1 MLTSQPTI
9 APPRGRP
16 AAFTLIEVLVVISI
30 VVILLA
36 VSVPTIRALTK
47 GNSQKQAV
55 NLMTTML
62 ANARATA
69 ISTRKTTG
77 IVIYEYPAV
86 ANKTSNEAT
95 SFIQPITQSKYNGVT
110 KVRYFVRVPGSGAQR
125 LPSGIQVATL
135 DVGQNAF
142 RTQSANAD
150 GQNGGQFGASSR
162 AILFDNNGQM
172 LLTTGIGTDP
182 SLSADAVAQAWN
194 LHGEVSVTRGSS
206 SPGFLVYD
214 AVLFNASHTA
224 NPSAASDATW
234 LQQNS
239 DVIVVNA
246 YTGNVI
252 R

>member
-69 ISTRKTTG
+69 ISTRKASG

-86 ANKTSNEAT
+86 SNGKSNEAT
-95 SFIQPITQSKYNGVT
+95 SYIQPITQSKYDGAN
-110 KVRYFVRVPGSGAQR
+110 KLRYFVRVPGSGAQR

-135 DVGQNAF
+135 DMGVNAF
-142 RTQSANAD
+142 RTQAADTTTNNLQKGANC
-150 GQNGGQFGASSR
+150 R
-162 AILFDNNGQM
+162 AILFDNNGQ
-172 LLTTGIGTDP
+172 LLLANGIATDS
-182 SLSADAVAQAWN
+182 SLSTDLVAAAWN
-194 LHGEVSVTRGSS
+194 LNADSAVTKGSS